1 MSSGETSLPGLVDD
15 SFLAVSS
22 YGLSS
27 ELTCGESKL
36 SASLFLRALIL
47 SGYSP
52 TLLTSFNLSYL
63 LKTLSPVTV
72 PWWVSVLTH
81 EFGGSQISP

>member
-1 MSSGETSLPGLVDD
+1 MNSGETSLPVLVDD

-47 SGYSP
+47 SDYSP

-63 LKTLSPVTV
+63 LKAPSPNTV
-72 PWWVSVLTH
+72 ILGVRASTN
-81 EFGGSQISP
+81 EFELGGGW